1 MLEAPHLCHLCGAN
15 PKRLD
20 VGHINGKEE
29 DCRPKNLMPVC
40 RSCNVRSGNTLR
52 AAGIGRLTRQYNPQK
67 GKGATSYGQ
76 YVRAALVMRGQA
88 EAEGMSQQEAYE
100 MVMNTPPAD
109 RSRYASMIYNN
120 RKKRATAA
128 SKEVPW

>member
-1 MLEAPHLCHLCGAN
+1 MIEAPHLCHLCGAN
-15 PKRLD
+15 PQRLD

-29 DCRPKNLMPVC
+29 DNRPENLMPVC

-100 MVMNTPPAD
+100 MVMATPPAD